1 MAERKRNWNKEDD
14 LPVYLAR
21 PGTTAQTPRQKYGGM
36 FASVEGAY
44 ENKTIDFDAYSVG
57 KKGSRTPRSG
67 SRHDMLDGGDNY
79 SETASD
85 ISEVSGSVI
94 SSPGDREDKTP
105 GVEIRYPM
113 GKEMLQGQDNGQVS
127 GAPGQGAGAA
137 APARRA
143 SRAVLCQPSRAV
155 PQSAARRRGGTG
167 RLRGGVSAREVGE
180 ARTPPLRHGDAI
192 GRAQLAPKLA
202 CLSLVGARPQKLFSF
217 VSDGDEFS
225 PLPSLPVKRCPR
237 RVGWRAA
244 RAPRRLPPPPGTKR
258 PPLHFRAR
266 RETLRSLSQ
275 AQTPALPPTPPAP
288 RVPSL
293 SSRQGEPKAGGPDE
307 TFARGFHTS
316 GAVTWVHMVD
326 LGKKWGRW
334 GRPAPASCASPSC
347 LWHTGWRQTREAG
360 PPGIRGCHWFLLR
373 KKCSL
378 AVIFLHRCT
387 LSLSTQPAG
396 CMVCP
401 HSALSIG

>member
-105 GVEIRYPM
+105 GVEIRYPV

-127 GAPGQGAGAA
+127 GAPGRGAGAA

-143 SRAVLCQPSRAV
+143 SRAEPCRRA
-155 PQSAARRRGGTG
+155 PLAGAGRRG
-167 RLRGGVSAREVGE
+167 RLRGGVSAREVGG
-180 ARTPPLRHGDAI
+180 ARSPSRRHGDAI
-192 GRAQLAPKLA
+192 G
-202 CLSLVGARPQKLFSF
+202 
-217 VSDGDEFS
+217 
-225 PLPSLPVKRCPR
+225 
-237 RVGWRAA
+237 
-244 RAPRRLPPPPGTKR
+244 
-258 PPLHFRAR
+258 
-266 RETLRSLSQ
+266 
-275 AQTPALPPTPPAP
+275 
-288 RVPSL
+288 
-293 SSRQGEPKAGGPDE
+293 
-307 TFARGFHTS
+307 
-316 GAVTWVHMVD
+316 
-326 LGKKWGRW
+326 
-334 GRPAPASCASPSC
+334 
-347 LWHTGWRQTREAG
+347 
-360 PPGIRGCHWFLLR
+360 
-373 KKCSL
+373 
-378 AVIFLHRCT
+378 
-387 LSLSTQPAG
+387 
-396 CMVCP
+396 
-401 HSALSIG
+401 